1 MAYHARLGPSG
12 AYIWMR
18 CTASPNESDGK
29 PNDGND
35 ASRMGTACHGVA
47 SECLLNDQEPQH
59 YLDQPFVF
67 AKDGEGSRHE
77 NFRPL
82 LPAVSDLT
90 VEYEVPITQEY
101 VEHVNVYVNFVRDLH
116 RTLGGDLHVEQRV
129 PIDHITGEPGA
140 GGTSDT
146 IIIAGD
152 TAIVC
157 DAKFG
162 RNKVESFEII
172 QPAMPH
178 PITGEPQPPVMEPNS
193 QLAMYAS
200 GALRKHDPLG
210 MVQTVKLI
218 IVQPPLSHVSEYTLS
233 VADLDLFIERVRQK
247 ATETRT
253 NPVFNPGDHC
263 TYCKGRVTCQ
273 VRDAFVL
280 QTSLEGFTDASDLQ
294 QVASAR
300 PRAVDTNLLGVMLA
314 KVSMI
319 QEWCGD
325 IQRRAFE
332 ELMAGR
338 PVVREDG
345 MRYKLVEGR
354 AGHRKWAD
362 PTVAEAALSKMRLKQ
377 EQMYDMSLISPTTA
391 EKLATPKKNRK
402 GEIVTEALIGAR
414 QWKKLEELITQ
425 SDGKPTIALET
436 DPRPALPSAVNGFEE
451 VSQPPADSV
460 DLFA

>member
-29 PNDGND
+29 PNEGND

-47 SECLLNDQEPQH
+47 SECLLNDQEPQE
-59 YLDQPFVF
+59 YLDQAFVF
-67 AKDGEGSRHE
+67 AKDNTGSRHE
-77 NFRPL
+77 NFQPL

-90 VEYEVPITQEY
+90 VEYQLPITQEY
-101 VEHVNVYVNFVRDLH
+101 IEHVNVYVNFVRDLH
-116 RTLGGDLHVEQRV
+116 AAIGGELHVEQRV
-129 PIDHITGEPGA
+129 PIDHITGEKDA

-152 TAIVC
+152 TAIAI

-162 RNKVESFEII
+162 RNKVEAYETI
-172 QPAMPH
+172 QPALPH
-178 PITGEPQPPVMEPNS
+178 PITGEIQPPVLEPNS

-200 GALRKHDPLG
+200 GALRKHDPFG

-218 IVQPPLSHVSEYTLS
+218 IVQPPLKHVSEYTLS
-233 VADLDLFIERVRQK
+233 VAELDSFIARVRQK
-247 ATETRT
+247 AEETRT
-253 NPVFNPGDHC
+253 APVFNPGDHC
-263 TYCKGRVTCQ
+263 TYCKGSVTC
-273 VRDAFVL
+273 VARDKHVL
-280 QTSLEGFTDASDLQ
+280 ETSLEGFTDVSDPL
-294 QVASAR
+294 QVAHAR
-300 PRAVDTNLLGVMLA
+300 PRAVDTNMLGVMLA
-314 KVSMI
+314 KIDMI
-319 QEWCGD
+319 QGWCAD
-325 IQRRAFE
+325 IQKRAFE
-332 ELMAGR
+332 ELLAGR
-338 PVVREDG
+338 PVIREDG

-354 AGHRKWAD
+354 AGHRKWTD
-362 PTVAEAALSKMRLKQ
+362 DKIAEDALSKMRLKR
-377 EQMYDMSLISPTTA
+377 EQIYDMSLISPATA

-402 GEIVTEALIGAR
+402 GEIVVEAPLGAR

-451 VSQPPADSV
+451 VSQPATEEV
-460 DLFA
+460 DLFN